1 MWGSSAQRLSLERQ
15 SDLRL
20 CSAET
25 PGGGSVSDRLS
36 WILSLHPSP
45 QKSTDKGEYKI
56 LEELLTPMNHIFSNK
71 YPGRSWCGAF
81 AHSRERVEESG
92 RDLYSPGF
100 ADHLQLTLEQPGFE
114 LSGPTYMR
122 IFLKNKFCIVL

>member
-1 MWGSSAQRLSLERQ
+1 MGVKCSEVVIREALN
-15 SDLRL
+15 LRL

-25 PGGGSVSDRLS
+25 PGGGSVSDHSS

-45 QKSTDKGEYKI
+45 QKSTDKREYDKI

-71 YPGRSWCGAF
+71 HPGRSWCGAF
-81 AHSRERVEESG
+81 AQSRERVEESG

-122 IFLKNKFCIVL
+122 I